1 MKRTFNLFLIS
12 ISIIILTLVLATF
25 WDMLNLG
32 QNKHALV
39 LSIMVSFGISISG
52 LIIGIPEIKKQKKTK
67 TIIGIIGH
75 VIIILFF
82 FSMAFYSMSL

>member
-1 MKRTFNLFLIS
+1 
-12 ISIIILTLVLATF
+12 
-25 WDMLNLG
+25 
-32 QNKHALV
+32 
-39 LSIMVSFGISISG
+39 MVSFGISISG

-67 TIIGIIGH
+67 TIIGLIGH